1 MGRLSNFLAP
11 KPRNNASRRRHTV
24 NIPEMSGGR
33 ALFGP
38 KSVTHV
44 AFMIRVFFASDANT
58 ACCSAFFY
66 RRCPQ
71 IHENPCE
78 VYLLCSACFSP
89 GVRVAAANA
98 KDKKDKYESLV
109 QRVRSGDQTV
119 DLNELRLTAG
129 EAGIRSNANARDKL
143 MRVARSHDFKEMAK
157 AADAVLK
164 SNYTDLE
171 GHYFARIAAKQM
183 GKPELEEFHHWVE
196 MGLLKSLRSSGDGQ
210 SPITAMKVISID
222 EEYFI
227 LHMMGQ
233 TLGEQASGTCAG
245 APCDIMT
252 VTDEESKQQHKWYF
266 NVEIPMKQMAEALEK
281 ANK

>member
-1 MGRLSNFLAP
+1 MGCLSNFLAP

-44 AFMIRVFFASDANT
+44 AFMIRVFFRERCKYSAAQRSFTGDVHKSMKILVKCIFCVLLASHL
-58 ACCSAFFY
+58 ACA
-66 RRCPQ
+66 
-71 IHENPCE
+71 
-78 VYLLCSACFSP
+78 
-89 GVRVAAANA
+89 AAANA

-129 EAGIRSNANARDKL
+129 EAGIQSNANARDKL

-233 TLGEQASGTCAG
+233 TLRKQASGTCAG

>member
-1 MGRLSNFLAP
+1 MKILVKSIFCVLLA
-11 KPRNNASRRRHTV
+11 SH
-24 NIPEMSGGR
+24 M
-33 ALFGP
+33 
-38 KSVTHV
+38 
-44 AFMIRVFFASDANT
+44 
-58 ACCSAFFY
+58 AC
-66 RRCPQ
+66 
-71 IHENPCE
+71 
-78 VYLLCSACFSP
+78 
-89 GVRVAAANA
+89 AAATNA
-98 KDKKDKYESLV
+98 KAKYEALV

-129 EAGIRSNANARDKL
+129 EAGIASSANARDKL

-157 AADAVLK
+157 AADDVLK

-210 SPITAMKVISID
+210 SPITAMKVISVD

-233 TLGEQASGTCAG
+233 TLGEQALGTCAG
-245 APCDIMT
+245 APCDILT
-252 VTDEESKQQHKWYF
+252 VTDVESKQQHKWYF
-266 NVEIPMKQMAEALEK
+266 NIEIPMNHMAEALEK